1 MTSFEQYGCLKL
13 MISIETEK
21 KSTGI
26 EGKFIVCRELFRDV
40 LVGSPY
46 VIQEQA
52 GTKRKGKERKGK
64 SVGHS
69 GARKIDGRCR
79 CSMKETRY
87 IIVSQNSP

>member
-1 MTSFEQYGCLKL
+1 
-13 MISIETEK
+13 MISIETEII
-21 KSTGI
+21 STGI
-26 EGKFIVCRELFRDV
+26 ERKFIVCRGLFGDV

-52 GTKRKGKERKGK
+52 GTKRKGN

-69 GARKIDGRCR
+69 GAHKIDGRYR
-79 CSMKETRY
+79 CSMKGTRC